1 MFSLALTVQL
11 EYINHLLQFFKNIS
25 YYAGIMLNAFSDL
38 LCSKLCWHNRLV
50 PNYNTYILYQ
60 FIHYFILGILVEGI
74 KHGEDAVKHY
84 QNYQTVIVLAN
95 QDYQL
100 LNENSEVVI

>member
-38 LCSKLCWHNRLV
+38 LCSKLCWHNRLI
-50 PNYNTYILYQ
+50 PNCYTAHDDNLHMYHLHYYTYVRI
-60 FIHYFILGILVEGI
+60 
-74 KHGEDAVKHY
+74 A
-84 QNYQTVIVLAN
+84 T
-95 QDYQL
+95 
-100 LNENSEVVI
+100 